1 MYIHIMCIHIYI
13 YMYIQGPALTSRKRV
28 TGVFVHGASRHGTMA
43 SQPVTAH
50 HGTSQISRSQSRRI
64 TERSPSR
71 TVMGRMHV
79 NVVRVYHAVSHH
91 CQVETGCQTKTFQ
104 RSASQRITAHHE
116 ESRSITEITEHH
128 VHQGVRH
135 GASRSGPH
143 HGRSQHG

>member
-1 MYIHIMCIHIYI
+1 MHALDDILVY
-13 YMYIQGPALTSRKRV
+13 QKPALTSRKRV
-28 TGVFVHGASRHGTMA
+28 TDAFVHGASRHGTVA

-104 RSASQRITAHHE
+104 RSASERITAHHG

-128 VHQGVRH
+128 GHHGIRQGV
-135 GASRSGPH
+135 SRSGAR
-143 HGRSQHG
+143 HGESQHG